1 MFANEFDSK
10 AAKAVWDFEGIY
22 ATSRHI
28 PGVRFAG
35 IPHPGLIGTMPSQEL
50 LNKWNKREG
59 ELIAANEGCCPEVA
73 LPPNANGAY
82 VGQDL
87 PDNVREKVYR
97 EGARTI
103 PGREHGGN
111 VDIKN
116 LSRGSRCYFPV
127 YIDGANLA
135 VGDLHFSQG
144 DGELSFCGAIEMV
157 RCVGC
162 NSNLQQAGIVTLKTS
177 ILKDGVKKL
186 GLRQPIFLP
195 SPIDPKYHEQIIF
208 QGEFKFWLNPTHFTQ
223 VSQSMSTVTASST
236 AWTRRLRTSR
246 RR

>member
-1 MFANEFDSK
+1 M
-10 AAKAVWDFEGIY
+10 WDFEGIY

-50 LNKWNKREG
+50 LDKWNKREG

-73 LPPNANGAY
+73 LPPTAKGAY

-87 PDNVREKVYR
+87 PDKVREKVYK

-127 YIDGANLA
+127 YVDGANLA

-157 RCVGC
+157 SC
-162 NSNLQQAGIVTLKTS
+162 K
-177 ILKDGVKKL
+177 
-186 GLRQPIFLP
+186 
-195 SPIDPKYHEQIIF
+195 
-208 QGEFKFWLNPTHFTQ
+208 
-223 VSQSMSTVTASST
+223 
-236 AWTRRLRTSR
+236 
-246 RR
+246 

>member
-1 MFANEFDSK
+1 MGLHRHLREYVTRAFLADPTETNGGGLFANEFDSK

-50 LNKWNKREG
+50 LDTWNKREG
-59 ELIAANEGCCPEVA
+59 GLIAENEGCCPEVA
-73 LPPNANGAY
+73 LPPTAKGAY

-87 PDNVREKVYR
+87 PDNVREKVYS

-135 VGDLHFSQG
+135 IGDLHFSQG

-157 RCVGC
+157 
-162 NSNLQQAGIVTLKTS
+162 
-177 ILKDGVKKL
+177 
-186 GLRQPIFLP
+186 
-195 SPIDPKYHEQIIF
+195 
-208 QGEFKFWLNPTHFTQ
+208 
-223 VSQSMSTVTASST
+223 SQ
-236 AWTRRLRTSR
+236 
-246 RR
+246 